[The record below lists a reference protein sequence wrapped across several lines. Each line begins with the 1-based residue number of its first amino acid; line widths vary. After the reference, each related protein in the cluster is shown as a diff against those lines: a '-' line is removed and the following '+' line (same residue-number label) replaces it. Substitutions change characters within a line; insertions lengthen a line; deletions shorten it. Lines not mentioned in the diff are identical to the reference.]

1 MRKVT
6 GRAREMSAVSEERE
20 LAGQPP
26 AHAANDRRAQKSIVV
41 VDDDRQLAELL
52 REFLTDEGYQV
63 TVCAHGDQAF
73 SVIRSLL
80 PDLIILDV
88 RMAEIGGLG
97 VLYLLSTDS
106 QTRQIPV
113 LMCTAVSV
121 GEMQPWQD
129 VLDEKGVPILYK
141 PFELAQ
147 LADHIA
153 AML

>member
-1 MRKVT
+1 
-6 GRAREMSAVSEERE
+6 MSGKHDA
-20 LAGQPP
+20 LAQAPLRGA
-26 AHAANDRRAQKSIVV
+26 AHEQEQRSIVV
-41 VDDDRQLAELL
+41 VDDDRQLAELM
-52 REFLTDEGYQV
+52 REFLTDEGYRV

-97 VLYLLSTDS
+97 VLYLLSTDP
-106 QTRQIPV
+106 QTRRIPV
-113 LMCTAVSV
+113 LMCTAVSA

-141 PFELAQ
+141 PFKLDQ